1 MSNSSFFDIT
11 LTEDEINEIIR
22 RIRNQHRDPDGII
35 DVHRNG
41 TKHGALHLDPFCGA
55 PSPATR
61 KRKSGSSRTCF
72 TVTRQLR
79 CSRDE
84 AQWGLDIGLFI
95 NGLPVFT
102 LELKNDLTK

>member
-41 TKHGALHLDPFCGA
+41 T
-55 PSPATR
+55 
-61 KRKSGSSRTCF
+61 
-72 TVTRQLR
+72 
-79 CSRDE
+79 
-84 AQWGLDIGLFI
+84 
-95 NGLPVFT
+95 
-102 LELKNDLTK
+102 